1 MIKKWGR
8 FGTFTLRL
16 FFTSQT
22 LRWKDK
28 DQEHMDLHGNIGLYS
43 YLFAFIAYS
52 ILTALLVSSWQG
64 RQLGK
69 WMILA
74 SSLSMIWAGIF
85 VALRL
90 FTLLPREIIS
100 IAELTRDVSWCIFLL
115 KVIGLDQDQSEN
127 SADKPHDT
135 RLQAFN
141 RLILYILVTFS
152 TILTILTIT
161 PAFLPSAFYMDSI
174 EKKMILITWVALSV
188 IGLLLIEQLF
198 RNANVDERW
207 AIKYLCLGL
216 GIIFA
221 YDFFMY
227 ADALL
232 FEQLNQNLWDARGI
246 VNGLV
251 VPLIAISAAR
261 NPNWS
266 LGIQVSRH
274 IVFHSVTLIGTGVY
288 LLIMITVGYIIRV
301 YGGTWGGVLQIVF
314 LCGTGML
321 LLVLLFSVQVRK
333 KISLFLSKHFFSF
346 KYDYRQ
352 EWLKFTHTLGMR
364 GGSETLPERVVRAIA
379 ELIDSDG
386 GMLWIKGENSHY
398 ELLARW
404 NMPEPEA
411 TTTQLVN
418 SLSDF
423 IEQHQETID
432 LDEYSRDPM
441 FYEGLELYPGFYDL
455 PDVWLVIPL
464 QFKQEILG
472 IVLIRRSKIQKT
484 INWEDRDLLKMAG
497 QQAAMHLAQYQADQA
512 LIQARQFEA
521 FNRLSAYIVHDLKNI
536 LAQQSLIISNA
547 EKHKH
552 NPAFVDDVI
561 STIKNSVD
569 RMSRLMKQMK
579 SGMRG
584 SMHETFEL
592 SELLSKV
599 LSNCSN
605 RKPIPSIESIETGL
619 FVQTDRDQLATVF
632 GHIIQNAQEA
642 TPKDGKITL
651 KLSHNLDKAIVKV
664 KDTGLG
670 MDTDFIKNRLF
681 RPFDSTKGLTGM
693 GIGVFESREFIRSLG
708 GEINVSSTPGSG
720 SIFNIVIP
728 CTKDK

>member
-1 MIKKWGR
+1 M
-8 FGTFTLRL
+8 
-16 FFTSQT
+16 
-22 LRWKDK
+22 
-28 DQEHMDLHGNIGLYS
+28 
-43 YLFAFIAYS
+43 
-52 ILTALLVSSWQG
+52 
-64 RQLGK
+64 
-69 WMILA
+69 
-74 SSLSMIWAGIF
+74 
-85 VALRL
+85 
-90 FTLLPREIIS
+90 
-100 IAELTRDVSWCIFLL
+100 
-115 KVIGLDQDQSEN
+115 
-127 SADKPHDT
+127 
-135 RLQAFN
+135 
-141 RLILYILVTFS
+141 
-152 TILTILTIT
+152 
-161 PAFLPSAFYMDSI
+161 
-174 EKKMILITWVALSV
+174 
-188 IGLLLIEQLF
+188 
-198 RNANVDERW
+198 
-207 AIKYLCLGL
+207 
-216 GIIFA
+216 
-221 YDFFMY
+221 
-227 ADALL
+227 
-232 FEQLNQNLWDARGI
+232 
-246 VNGLV
+246 
-251 VPLIAISAAR
+251 
-261 NPNWS
+261 
-266 LGIQVSRH
+266 
-274 IVFHSVTLIGTGVY
+274 
-288 LLIMITVGYIIRV
+288 
-301 YGGTWGGVLQIVF
+301 
-314 LCGTGML
+314 
-321 LLVLLFSVQVRK
+321 
-333 KISLFLSKHFFSF
+333 SKHFFSF

-352 EWLKFTHTLGMR
+352 EWLKFTQTLGMR
-364 GGSETLPERVVRAIA
+364 GGSDTLPERVVRAIA

-386 GMLWIKGENSHY
+386 GILWIKDANSHY
-398 ELLARW
+398 ELLANW

-423 IEQHQETID
+423 IEEHQETID

-472 IVLIRRSKIQKT
+472 IMLIRRSKIQKT

-497 QQAAMHLAQYQADQA
+497 QQAAMHLAQYHADQA

-561 STIKNSVD
+561 STVKNSVD

-579 SGMRG
+579 SGIRG

-605 RKPIPSIESIETGL
+605 RKPIPSIESMETGL
-619 FVQTDRDQLATVF
+619 FVQTDKDQLATVF

-651 KLSHNLDKAIVKV
+651 NLSQNLDKAIIKV

-670 MDTDFIKNRLF
+670 MDADFIKNRLF

-708 GEINVSSTPGSG
+708 GDIYVSSTPGKG
-720 SIFNIVIP
+720 SIFNIEIP
-728 CTKDK
+728 CNKDK